1 MLKGKD
7 KLLQKE
13 LENADAPQPEQIGKP
28 ANWVQATPLWAVG
41 TVIAI
46 LLGVYHFYTSFVG
59 IPQAWLH
66 RGIHVMLVLLLAYV
80 SFGRVKKPFRVVE
93 KVITLAF
100 LVFSFGYMLMYYN
113 EIQLRAAF
121 PTVLDLV
128 VGVGLTLLVIIAC
141 WRYVGRAMAFVII
154 AFCLYAVFGFLLP
167 GRLKAP
173 QLSFSYM
180 ISYLFNSNFSL
191 MGSTTGVAATSVV
204 MFVFFGA
211 LLDKSGA
218 MKVFSDISIMATRKI
233 TGGPAKAA
241 VIACALVGMIQGNS
255 ITNVATT
262 GTFAIPLMKRAG
274 YSKEFA
280 GAVEATAATGGM
292 IMPPVMGAAAFLMAE
307 YTTTPYSKIIIYAIV
322 PALLYYLG
330 VFLAVHLRALK
341 WNLKPVDLKLSL
353 NKQEMFWQGLTC
365 LAGFVTLVVMLVMGF
380 SATRSALFATLAL
393 VVVWVIRPV
402 DRLTFKGLIRA
413 MEAGGRGMLSV
424 SSACIGAG
432 IVVGCIGMT
441 GLGIKISVVV
451 GIVNA
456 NVWVVLVLSMIVCII
471 LGMGLPVTASYVLA
485 ATTLSSVL
493 MGYGLEMIPVHMF
506 LLYFATMSAIT
517 PPVALASYA
526 AAGIAEASPNKVGWQ
541 GLVLVLPSFLVP
553 FVFIFNHELLL
564 MGEPLDIILAVI
576 SASTGIFAFSI
587 ITEGWIFGKV
597 ALPFRALLGVAV
609 ICLLIVGITSDL
621 VGYAILAAVIVQ
633 NYLANRRGKKK
644 PALDR

>member
-13 LENADAPQPEQIGKP
+13 LENADAPQTAEGAKP
-28 ANWVQATPLWAVG
+28 VNWVQNTPLWAVG

-66 RGIHVMLVLLLAYV
+66 RGIHMMLVLLLAYI
-80 SFGRVKKPFRVVE
+80 SFGRVKKPFRIIE
-93 KVITLAF
+93 KVITIGF
-100 LVFSFGYMLMYYN
+100 LIFSFVYMLMYYN

-121 PTVLDLV
+121 PTLLDLV
-128 VGVGLTLLVIIAC
+128 VGVGLTILVIVAC

-154 AFCLYAVFGFLLP
+154 AFCLYAVFGFLMP
-167 GRLKAP
+167 GQLKAP

-307 YTTTPYSKIIIYAIV
+307 YTSVPYAKIIIYAIV

-341 WNLKPVDLKLSL
+341 WDLKPVDLKLSL

-365 LAGFVTLVVMLVMGF
+365 LAGFATLVIMLVMGF

-393 VVVWVIRPV
+393 VAIWIIRPV
-402 DRLTFKGLIRA
+402 ERLTLKGLIHA

-456 NVWVVLVLSMIVCII
+456 NVWMVLILSMIVCII

-493 MGYGLEMIPVHMF
+493 IGYGLEMIPVHMF

-564 MGEPLDIILAVI
+564 MGEVVNIVLAVL
-576 SASTGIFAFSI
+576 SASAGIFAFSI

-597 ALPFRALLGVAV
+597 ALPLRILLGVAV
-609 ICLLIVGITSDL
+609 ICLLMVGVATDL
-621 VGYAILAAVIVQ
+621 IGYAILAFVVIQ
-633 NYLANRRGKKK
+633 NYLSTRRQKGKT
-644 PALDR
+644 A

>member
-1 MLKGKD
+1 MRNGKD

-13 LENADAPQPEQIGKP
+13 LENADAPRPGEQAADKP
-28 ANWVQATPLWAVG
+28 ANWVQGTPLWAVG
-41 TVIAI
+41 SVVAIA
-46 LLGVYHFYTSFVG
+46 LGVYHFYTSFAG

-66 RGIHVMLVLLLAYV
+66 RGVHMMLVLLLAYI
-80 SFGRVKKPFRVVE
+80 SFGRVKKPFRIVE
-93 KVITLAF
+93 KVATVGFLAF
-100 LVFSFGYMLMYYN
+100 AFLYMLLYYN

-128 VGVGLTLLVIIAC
+128 VGVGLTLLVIVAC
-141 WRYVGRAMAFVII
+141 WRYVGRAMAIVII
-154 AFCLYAVFGFLLP
+154 VFCLYALLGFLLP

-218 MKVFSDISIMATRKI
+218 MKVFSDLSILATRKI

-274 YSKEFA
+274 YTKEFA

-307 YTTTPYSKIIIYAIV
+307 YTSTPYAKIIIYAIV

-341 WNLKPVDLKLSL
+341 WNLKPVELKLSL
-353 NKQEMFWQGLTC
+353 NKREMLWQGLTC
-365 LAGFVTLVVMLVMGF
+365 LAGFLTLVVMLVMGF

-393 VVVWVIRPV
+393 VAVWIIRPV
-402 DRLTFKGLIRA
+402 DRLTLRGLIQA
-413 MEAGGRGMLSV
+413 MESGGRGMLSV

-441 GLGIKISVVV
+441 GLGIKISVLV

-456 NVWVVLVLSMIVCII
+456 NVWVVLVLSMVVCII

-485 ATTLSSVL
+485 ATTLSGVL
-493 MGYGLEMIPVHMF
+493 TGYGLELIPVHMF

-553 FVFIFNHELLL
+553 FVFIFSHELLL
-564 MGEPLDIILAVI
+564 MGSPVSIALAVI
-576 SASTGIFAFSI
+576 SASAGIFAFSI
-587 ITEGWIFGKV
+587 ITEGWVFGKV
-597 ALPFRALLGVAV
+597 PMALRVLLGGAV
-609 ICLLIVGITSDL
+609 ICLLTVGTVTDL
-621 VGYAILAAVIVQ
+621 IGYAILAVVLIH
-633 NYLANRRGKKK
+633 NYWTCRRKRPEGT
-644 PALDR
+644 A

>member
-1 MLKGKD
+1 MMLKRKD

-13 LENADAPQPEQIGKP
+13 LESTDVGPSSTETAPAK
-28 ANWVQATPLWAVG
+28 NWVQDTPLWMVG
-41 TVIAI
+41 TAIAI
-46 LLGVYHFYTSFVG
+46 ALGAYHFATSFVG

-66 RGIHVMLVLLLAYV
+66 RAIHMMLVLLLAYI
-80 SFGRVKKPFRVVE
+80 SFGKVKKPIRYLE
-93 KVITLAF
+93 KGITVGFLCLAF
-100 LVFSFGYMLMYYN
+100 AYILVYYN
-113 EIQLRAAF
+113 DIQLRAAF
-121 PTVLDLV
+121 PTTLDLV
-128 VGVGLTLLVIIAC
+128 IGTGLVALVIVAC
-141 WRYVGRAMAFVII
+141 WRYVGPAMPWVII
-154 AFCLYAVFGFLLP
+154 AFCLYAVLGFLLP

-173 QLSFSYM
+173 QLTFSYM
-180 ISYLFNSNFSL
+180 ISYLFNSNFAL

-218 MKVFSDISIMATRKI
+218 MKVFSDISIMATRRI
-233 TGGPAKAA
+233 TGGPAKAS

-307 YTTTPYSKIIIYAIV
+307 YTSTPYSKIIVYAIV

-330 VFLAVHLRALK
+330 VFLAVHLRALR
-341 WNLKPVDLKLSL
+341 WDLKPVELELSL
-353 NKQEMFWQGLTC
+353 SKKEMLWQGLTC
-365 LAGFVTLVVMLVMGF
+365 LAGFLTLIVMLVAGF

-393 VVVWVIRPV
+393 TLVWAIRPV
-402 DRLTFKGLIRA
+402 DRLTLRGFLKA
-413 MEAGGRGMLSV
+413 VESGGRGMLSV
-424 SSACIGAG
+424 STACVGAG

-441 GLGIKISVVV
+441 GLGIKISVLAS
-451 GIVNA
+451 IVNA
-456 NVWVVLVLSMIVCII
+456 NVWAVLIMSMVVCII

-493 MGYGLEMIPVHMF
+493 TGYGLELIPVHMF

-526 AAGIAEASPNKVGWQ
+526 AAGIADASPNKVGWQ

-553 FVFIFNHELLL
+553 FVFIFNQELLL
-564 MGEPLDIILAVI
+564 IGNGLDIILAVL
-576 SASTGIFAFSI
+576 SASAGIFAFSI

-597 ALPFRALLGVAV
+597 PTPARVLLGVAV
-609 ICLLIVGITSDL
+609 VCLLMVGVATDL
-621 VGYAILAAVIVQ
+621 IGYVILAAVVLT
-633 NYLANRRGKKK
+633 NYMAARKRKKELA
-644 PALDR
+644 

>member
-1 MLKGKD
+1 MMLKRND

-13 LENADAPQPEQIGKP
+13 LESTDAGPSSTETAP
-28 ANWVQATPLWAVG
+28 AKNWVQDTPLWMVG
-41 TVIAI
+41 TAIAI
-46 LLGVYHFYTSFVG
+46 ALGAYHFATSFVG

-66 RGIHVMLVLLLAYV
+66 RAIHMMLVLLLAYI
-80 SFGRVKKPFRVVE
+80 SFGKVKKPIRYLE
-93 KVITLAF
+93 KGITVGFLCLAF
-100 LVFSFGYMLMYYN
+100 VYILVYYN
-113 EIQLRAAF
+113 DIQLRAAF
-121 PTVLDLV
+121 PTTLDLV
-128 VGVGLTLLVIIAC
+128 IGTGLVALVIVAC
-141 WRYVGRAMAFVII
+141 WRYVGPAMAWVII
-154 AFCLYAVFGFLLP
+154 AFCLYAVLGFLLP

-173 QLSFSYM
+173 QLTFPYM
-180 ISYLFNSNFSL
+180 ISYLFNSNFAL

-218 MKVFSDISIMATRKI
+218 MKVFSDISIMATRRI
-233 TGGPAKAA
+233 TGGPAKAS

-307 YTTTPYSKIIIYAIV
+307 YTSTPYSKIIVYAIV

-330 VFLAVHLRALK
+330 VFLAVHLRALR
-341 WNLKPVDLKLSL
+341 WDLKPVELELSL
-353 NKQEMFWQGLTC
+353 SKKEMLWQGLTC
-365 LAGFVTLVVMLVMGF
+365 LAGFLTLIVMLVAGF

-393 VVVWVIRPV
+393 TLVWAIRPV
-402 DRLTFKGLIRA
+402 DRLTLRGFLKA
-413 MEAGGRGMLSV
+413 VESGGRGMLSV
-424 SSACIGAG
+424 STACVGAG

-441 GLGIKISVVV
+441 GLGIKISVLAS
-451 GIVNA
+451 IVNA
-456 NVWVVLVLSMIVCII
+456 NVWAVLIMSMVVCII

-493 MGYGLEMIPVHMF
+493 TGYGLELIPVHMF

-526 AAGIAEASPNKVGWQ
+526 AAGIADASPNKVGWQ

-553 FVFIFNHELLL
+553 FVFIFNQELLL
-564 MGEPLDIILAVI
+564 IGNGLDIILAVL
-576 SASTGIFAFSI
+576 SASAGIFAFSI

-597 ALPFRALLGVAV
+597 PTPARVLLGVAV
-609 ICLLIVGITSDL
+609 VCLLMVGVATDL
-621 VGYAILAAVIVQ
+621 IGYVILAAVVLT
-633 NYLANRRGKKK
+633 NYMAARKRKKELA
-644 PALDR
+644 

>member
-1 MLKGKD
+1 MLKRTK
-7 KLLQKE
+7 QT
-13 LENADAPQPEQIGKP
+13 PEQEPGAPEAAKAAP
-28 ANWVQATPLWAVG
+28 AKNWVQDTPLWVAG
-41 TVIAI
+41 SVIAI
-46 LLGVYHFYTSFVG
+46 GLGVYHFATSFVG
-59 IPQAWLH
+59 VPQAYLH
-66 RGIHVMLVLLLAYV
+66 RAIHMMLVLLLAYI
-80 SFGRVKKPFRVVE
+80 SFGKVKKPVRIPE
-93 KVITLAF
+93 KIVTVGFLAAAF
-100 LVFSFGYMLMYYN
+100 VYILLYYN
-113 EIQLRAAF
+113 EIQLRSAF
-121 PTVLDLV
+121 PTTLDLI
-128 VGVGLTLLVIIAC
+128 VGVGLVLLVIIAC
-141 WRYVGRAMAFVII
+141 WRHVGPAMAWVII
-154 AFCLYAVFGFLLP
+154 AFCLYAVFGNLLP
-167 GRLKAP
+167 GRLKSP
-173 QLSFSYM
+173 KLTFSYM
-180 ISYLFNSNFSL
+180 IAYLFNSNFAL

-218 MKVFSDISIMATRKI
+218 MKVFSDLSIMATRKI
-233 TGGPAKAA
+233 TGGPAKAS

-307 YTTTPYSKIIIYAIV
+307 YTSVPYSKIIIYAIV

-341 WNLKPVDLKLSL
+341 WDLKPVELTLSL
-353 NKQEMFWQGLTC
+353 NKREMFWQGLTC
-365 LAGFVTLVVMLVMGF
+365 LAGFATLVVMLVMGF

-393 VVVWVIRPV
+393 TVVWIIRPV
-402 DRLTFKGLIRA
+402 DRLDLKTFLKA

-424 SSACIGAG
+424 STACIGAG

-441 GLGIKISVVV
+441 GLGIKISVLAS
-451 GIVNA
+451 IVNV
-456 NVWVVLVLSMIVCII
+456 NVWAVLVMSMVVCII

-493 MGYGLEMIPVHMF
+493 TGYGLELIPVHMF

-564 MGEPLDIILAVI
+564 IGGLPDIILAVI
-576 SASTGIFAFSI
+576 SAAAGIFAFSI
-587 ITEGWIFGKV
+587 ITEGWLFGKV
-597 ALPFRALLGVAV
+597 PIVARVLLGAAV
-609 ICLLIVGITSDL
+609 ICLLMVGLTTDL
-621 VGYAILAAVIVQ
+621 IGYAILIAVIVL
-633 NYLANRRGKKK
+633 NYFSAKKK
-644 PALDR
+644 QTSPQSTQN

>member
-1 MLKGKD
+1 M
-7 KLLQKE
+7 
-13 LENADAPQPEQIGKP
+13 
-28 ANWVQATPLWAVG
+28 
-41 TVIAI
+41 
-46 LLGVYHFYTSFVG
+46 
-59 IPQAWLH
+59 
-66 RGIHVMLVLLLAYV
+66 
-80 SFGRVKKPFRVVE
+80 
-93 KVITLAF
+93 
-100 LVFSFGYMLMYYN
+100 
-113 EIQLRAAF
+113 
-121 PTVLDLV
+121 
-128 VGVGLTLLVIIAC
+128 
-141 WRYVGRAMAFVII
+141 
-154 AFCLYAVFGFLLP
+154 P
-167 GRLKAP
+167 GQLKAP

-307 YTTTPYSKIIIYAIV
+307 YTSVPYAKIIIYAIV

-341 WNLKPVDLKLSL
+341 WDLKPVDLKLSL

-365 LAGFVTLVVMLVMGF
+365 LAGFATLVIMLVMGF

-393 VVVWVIRPV
+393 VAIWIIRPV
-402 DRLTFKGLIRA
+402 ERLTLKGLIHA

-456 NVWVVLVLSMIVCII
+456 NVWMVLILSMIVCII

-493 MGYGLEMIPVHMF
+493 IGYGLEMIPVHMF

-564 MGEPLDIILAVI
+564 MGEVVNIVLAVL
-576 SASTGIFAFSI
+576 SASAGIFAFSI

-597 ALPFRALLGVAV
+597 ALPLRILLGVAV
-609 ICLLIVGITSDL
+609 ICLLMVGVATDL
-621 VGYAILAAVIVQ
+621 IGYAILAFVVIQ
-633 NYLANRRGKKK
+633 NYLSTRRQKGKT
-644 PALDR
+644 A

>member
-1 MLKGKD
+1 M
-7 KLLQKE
+7 
-13 LENADAPQPEQIGKP
+13 
-28 ANWVQATPLWAVG
+28 
-41 TVIAI
+41 
-46 LLGVYHFYTSFVG
+46 
-59 IPQAWLH
+59 
-66 RGIHVMLVLLLAYV
+66 MLVLLLAYI
-80 SFGRVKKPFRVVE
+80 SFGRVKKPFRIIE
-93 KVITLAF
+93 KVITIGF
-100 LVFSFGYMLMYYN
+100 LIFSFVYMLMYYN

-121 PTVLDLV
+121 PTLLDLV
-128 VGVGLTLLVIIAC
+128 VGVGLTILVIVAC

-154 AFCLYAVFGFLLP
+154 AFCLYAVFGFLMP
-167 GRLKAP
+167 GQLKAP

-307 YTTTPYSKIIIYAIV
+307 YTSVPYAKIIIYAIV

-341 WNLKPVDLKLSL
+341 WDLKPVDLKLSL

-365 LAGFVTLVVMLVMGF
+365 LAGFATLVIMLVMGF
-380 SATRSALFATLAL
+380 SATRSALFATLTL
-393 VVVWVIRPV
+393 VAIWIIRPV
-402 DRLTFKGLIRA
+402 ERLTLKGLIHA

-456 NVWVVLVLSMIVCII
+456 NVWMVLILSMIVCII

-493 MGYGLEMIPVHMF
+493 IGYGLEMIPVHMF

-541 GLVLVLPSFLVP
+541 GLVLVLLSFLVP

-564 MGEPLDIILAVI
+564 MGEVVNIVLAVL
-576 SASTGIFAFSI
+576 SASAGIFAFSI

-597 ALPFRALLGVAV
+597 ALPLRILLGVAV
-609 ICLLIVGITSDL
+609 ICLLMVGVATDL
-621 VGYAILAAVIVQ
+621 IGYAILAFVVIQ
-633 NYLANRRGKKK
+633 NYLSTRRQKGKT
-644 PALDR
+644 A

>member
-13 LENADAPQPEQIGKP
+13 LENADAPQAAEGAKP
-28 ANWVQATPLWAVG
+28 VNWVQNTPLWAVG

-66 RGIHVMLVLLLAYV
+66 RGIHMMLVLLLAYI
-80 SFGRVKKPFRVVE
+80 SFGRVKKPFRIIE
-93 KVITLAF
+93 KVITIGF
-100 LVFSFGYMLMYYN
+100 LIFSFVYMLMYYN

-121 PTVLDLV
+121 PTLLDLV
-128 VGVGLTLLVIIAC
+128 VGVGLTILVIVAC

-154 AFCLYAVFGFLLP
+154 AFCLYAVFGFLMP
-167 GRLKAP
+167 GQLKAP

-307 YTTTPYSKIIIYAIV
+307 YTSVPYAKIIIYAIV

-341 WNLKPVDLKLSL
+341 WDLKPVDLKLSL

-365 LAGFVTLVVMLVMGF
+365 LAGFTTLVIMLVMGF

-393 VVVWVIRPV
+393 VAIWIIRPV
-402 DRLTFKGLIRA
+402 ERLTLKGLIHA

-456 NVWVVLVLSMIVCII
+456 NVWMVLILSMIVCII

-493 MGYGLEMIPVHMF
+493 IGYGLEMIPVHMF

-564 MGEPLDIILAVI
+564 MGEVVNIVLAVL
-576 SASTGIFAFSI
+576 SASAGIFAFSI
-587 ITEGWIFGKV
+587 ITDGWIFGKV
-597 ALPFRALLGVAV
+597 ALPLRILLGVAV
-609 ICLLIVGITSDL
+609 ICLLMVGVATDL
-621 VGYAILAAVIVQ
+621 IGYAILAFVVIQ
-633 NYLANRRGKKK
+633 NYLSTRRQKGKT
-644 PALDR
+644 A

>member
-7 KLLQKE
+7 KQLQKE
-13 LENADAPQPEQIGKP
+13 LESAETEPSSEAVAASK
-28 ANWVQATPLWAVG
+28 NWVQGTPLWVVG

-46 LLGVYHFYTSFVG
+46 LLGVYHFVTSFVG
-59 IPQAWLH
+59 VPQAWLH
-66 RGIHVMLVLLLAYV
+66 RAIHMMLVLLLAYI
-80 SFGRVKKPFRVVE
+80 SFGKVKKPFRVIE
-93 KVITLAF
+93 KIITVGFLAF
-100 LVFSFGYMLMYYN
+100 AFVYMLRYYN
-113 EIQLRAAF
+113 EIQLRSAF

-128 VGVGLTLLVIIAC
+128 VGVGLVILVIVAC
-141 WRYVGRAMAFVII
+141 WRHVGPAMAWVII

-180 ISYLFNSNFSL
+180 ISYLFNSNFAL

-218 MKVFSDISIMATRKI
+218 MKVFSDISIMATRRI

-307 YTTTPYSKIIIYAIV
+307 YTSTPYSKIIIYAII

-341 WNLKPVDLKLSL
+341 WDLKPVELELSL
-353 NKQEMFWQGLTC
+353 NKREFLWQGLTC
-365 LAGFVTLVVMLVMGF
+365 LAGFLTLVVMLVAGF
-380 SATRSALFATLAL
+380 SATRSALFASVALLA
-393 VVVWVIRPV
+393 VWIIRPV
-402 DRLTFKGLIRA
+402 DRLTPKTLIRA
-413 MEAGGRGMLSV
+413 MESGGRGMLSV
-424 SSACIGAG
+424 STACVGAG

-441 GLGIKISVVV
+441 GLGIKISVVA
-451 GIVNA
+451 GIANA
-456 NVWVVLVLSMIVCII
+456 NVWLVLIMSMIVCII

-493 MGYGLEMIPVHMF
+493 TGYGLELIPVHMF

-526 AAGIAEASPNKVGWQ
+526 AAGIADASPNKVGWQ

-564 MGEPLDIILAVI
+564 MGEPLNIALAVL
-576 SASTGIFAFSI
+576 SAAMGIFAFSI
-587 ITEGWIFGKV
+587 ITEGWVFGKV
-597 ALPFRALLGVAV
+597 AVPFRILLGAAV
-609 ICLLIVGITSDL
+609 ICLLMVGLVTDL
-621 VGYAILAAVIVQ
+621 VGYAILAAVVIL
-633 NYLANRRGKKK
+633 NYVSHKKAK
-644 PALDR
+644 KITQ

>member
-13 LENADAPQPEQIGKP
+13 LENADAPQAAEGAKP
-28 ANWVQATPLWAVG
+28 VNWVQNTPLWAVG

-66 RGIHVMLVLLLAYV
+66 RGIHMMLVLLLAYI
-80 SFGRVKKPFRVVE
+80 SFGRVKKPFRIIE
-93 KVITLAF
+93 KVITIGF
-100 LVFSFGYMLMYYN
+100 LIFSFVYMLMYYN

-121 PTVLDLV
+121 PTLLDLV
-128 VGVGLTLLVIIAC
+128 VGVGLTILVIVAC

-154 AFCLYAVFGFLLP
+154 AFCLYAVFGFLMP
-167 GRLKAP
+167 GQLKAP

-307 YTTTPYSKIIIYAIV
+307 YTSVPYAKIIIYAIV

-341 WNLKPVDLKLSL
+341 WDLKPVDLKLSL

-365 LAGFVTLVVMLVMGF
+365 LAGFATLVIMLVMGF

-393 VVVWVIRPV
+393 VAIWIIRPV
-402 DRLTFKGLIRA
+402 ERLTLKGLIHA

-456 NVWVVLVLSMIVCII
+456 NVWMVLILSMIVCII

-493 MGYGLEMIPVHMF
+493 IGYGLEMIPVHMF

-564 MGEPLDIILAVI
+564 MGEVVNIVLAVL
-576 SASTGIFAFSI
+576 SASAGIFAFSI

-597 ALPFRALLGVAV
+597 ALPLRILLGVAV
-609 ICLLIVGITSDL
+609 ICLLMVGVATDL
-621 VGYAILAAVIVQ
+621 IGYAILAFVVIQ
-633 NYLANRRGKKK
+633 NYLSTRRQKGKT
-644 PALDR
+644 A

>member
-13 LENADAPQPEQIGKP
+13 LENADAPQAAEGAKP
-28 ANWVQATPLWAVG
+28 VNWVQNTPLWAVG

-66 RGIHVMLVLLLAYV
+66 RGIHMMLVLLLAYI
-80 SFGRVKKPFRVVE
+80 SFGRVKKPFRIIE
-93 KVITLAF
+93 KVITIGF
-100 LVFSFGYMLMYYN
+100 LIFSFVYMLMYYN

-121 PTVLDLV
+121 PTLLDLV
-128 VGVGLTLLVIIAC
+128 VGVGLTILVIVAC

-154 AFCLYAVFGFLLP
+154 AFCLYAVFGFLMS
-167 GRLKAP
+167 GQLKAP

-307 YTTTPYSKIIIYAIV
+307 YTSVPYAKIIIYAIV

-341 WNLKPVDLKLSL
+341 WDLKPVDLKLSL

-365 LAGFVTLVVMLVMGF
+365 LAGFATLVIMLVMGF

-393 VVVWVIRPV
+393 VAIWIIRPV
-402 DRLTFKGLIRA
+402 ERLTLKGLIHA

-456 NVWVVLVLSMIVCII
+456 NVWMVLILSMIVCII

-493 MGYGLEMIPVHMF
+493 IGYGLEMIPVHMF

-564 MGEPLDIILAVI
+564 MGEVVNIVLAVL
-576 SASTGIFAFSI
+576 SASAGIFAFSI

-597 ALPFRALLGVAV
+597 ALPLRILLGVAV
-609 ICLLIVGITSDL
+609 ICLLMVGVATDL
-621 VGYAILAAVIVQ
+621 IGYAILAFVVIQ
-633 NYLANRRGKKK
+633 NYLSTRRQKGKT
-644 PALDR
+644 A

>member
-1 MLKGKD
+1 MAKLKGKD
-7 KLLQKE
+7 KMLQTE
-13 LENADAPQPEQIGKP
+13 YESADIESEAQAAAPVK
-28 ANWVQATPLWAVG
+28 NWVQGTPLWVVG
-41 TVIAI
+41 TVIAV
-46 LLGVYHFYTSFVG
+46 LLGVYHFATSFVG
-59 IPQAWLH
+59 VPQAWLH
-66 RGIHVMLVLLLAYV
+66 RAIHMMLVLILAYI
-80 SFGRVKKPFRVVE
+80 SFGKVKKPFRVIE
-93 KVITLAF
+93 KVVTVGF
-100 LVFSFGYMLMYYN
+100 LTFSFIYMLLNYN
-113 EIQLRAAF
+113 EIQLRSAF
-121 PTVLDLV
+121 PEVLDLV
-128 VGVGLTLLVIIAC
+128 VGVGLVVLVIVAC
-141 WRYVGRAMAFVII
+141 WRHVGPAMAWVII
-154 AFCLYAVFGFLLP
+154 AFCAYAVFGFLLP

-180 ISYLFNSNFSL
+180 ISYLFNSNFAL

-274 YSKEFA
+274 YTKEFA

-307 YTTTPYSKIIIYAIV
+307 YTSTPYSKIIIYAII
-322 PALLYYLG
+322 PAVLYYLG

-341 WNLKPVDLKLSL
+341 WDLKPVDLELSL
-353 NKQEMFWQGLTC
+353 NRKEMLWQGLTC
-365 LAGFVTLVVMLVMGF
+365 LAGFATLVGMLVAGF
-380 SATRSALFATLAL
+380 SATRSALFASLA
-393 VVVWVIRPV
+393 VIAIWIIRPV
-402 DRLTFKGLIRA
+402 DRLTLKTLIKS

-424 SSACIGAG
+424 STACVGAG

-441 GLGIKISVVV
+441 GLGIKISVIA
-451 GIVNA
+451 GIANA
-456 NVWVVLVLSMIVCII
+456 SVWLVLILSMIVCII

-526 AAGIAEASPNKVGWQ
+526 AAGIADASPNKVGWQ
-541 GLVLVLPSFLVP
+541 GFVLVLPSFLVP

-564 MGEPLDIILAVI
+564 MGQPLDTVLAVI
-576 SASTGIFAFSI
+576 SAAMGVFAFSI

-597 ALPFRALLGVAV
+597 QLPFRILLAAAV
-609 ICLLIVGITSDL
+609 ICLLDVGVVTDVI
-621 VGYAILAAVIVQ
+621 GYVILALVIVT
-633 NYLANRRGKKK
+633 NYIFTKKRK
-644 PALDR
+644 QITA